1 MFKKITVLLAMI
13 AVAFSLHGCAGMA
26 DAMSK
31 AAGIGVVKEEK
42 STFDGA
48 TIVTMS
54 PAFLYSGKGMS
65 SNSINLGAR
74 WSSKFPDHVVFQPT
88 HSSSISSDGRA
99 YVNISKLEV
108 NIDGEISSYDS
119 AGLTKHDSSSY
130 NTVSKTIYTESKGAV
145 VLPFSVLQKMM
156 AATDCRVRIYSSSG
170 YEDSVFHV
178 ERIPGG
184 QSAAKFSLKEFIAR
198 IESAKSAP

>member
-1 MFKKITVLLAMI
+1 MVKKIAVSAIVVAALA
-13 AVAFSLHGCAGMA
+13 LNGCAGMA

-54 PAFLYSGKGMS
+54 PAFLYRGQGMS

-74 WSSKFPDHVVFQPT
+74 WSSKSPDYVVFQPSL
-88 HSSSISSDGRA
+88 SSSISSGGSA
-99 YVNISKLEV
+99 YVNISKMEV
-108 NIDGEISSYDS
+108 NIDGEISSFETT
-119 AGLTKHDSSSY
+119 GLTKHDSSGY
-130 NTVSKTIYTESKGAV
+130 NTVSKTIYTESKGSVIVPLAV
-145 VLPFSVLQKMM
+145 LKKMM
-156 AATDCRVRIYSSSG
+156 AATDCRIRIYSSDG
-170 YEDSVFHV
+170 YEDSLFHV

-184 QSAAKFSLKEFIAR
+184 QSAAKFSFKEFV
-198 IESAKSAP
+198 AKVEVAKPVP